1 MQITHLAPLAVAL
14 MLAACASDQEFARQ
28 LAGEGPNAIDPAGV
42 TVAVQPP
49 RGLAIPSNGA
59 RLTLAA
65 EDTTGW
71 AVSEEFVLVIDA
83 DAEAPGLPAD
93 EGVTALSLA
102 PSDMARFR
110 ETARMVGRR
119 ELDAPEDVRGS
130 FSASVDPCLVD
141 ERIAP
146 SGPLLVYL
154 RFAEDRPYRLLR
166 READFVDQLNRARGA
181 ANALPRCPSP
191 GG

>member
-1 MQITHLAPLAVAL
+1 MQHLHLVPLAMAL
-14 MLAACASDQEFARQ
+14 TLTACASNEEFARQ
-28 LAGEGPNAIDPAGV
+28 LAGEGPDAIDPAGV

-49 RGLAIPSNGA
+49 TGLAIPSQGA
-59 RLTLAA
+59 KLTLAA

-71 AVSEEFVLVIDA
+71 AVSEEFVLVIDE
-83 DAEAPGLPAD
+83 DATAPGLPA
-93 EGVTALSLA
+93 GKRITALSLA

-110 ETARMVGRR
+110 ETARAVGRR
-119 ELDAPEDVRGS
+119 ELDTPEEVSGS
-130 FSASVDPCLVD
+130 FAASVDPCLVD
-141 ERIAP
+141 ERVTP

-181 ANALPRCPSP
+181 ANALPRCPAP

>member
-1 MQITHLAPLAVAL
+1 MQSFHLAPLAMAL
-14 MLAACASDQEFARQ
+14 SLAACASNKEFARQ
-28 LAGEGPNAIDPAGV
+28 LAGEGPDAIDPAGV

-49 RGLAIPSNGA
+49 TGLAIPSKGA

-65 EDTTGW
+65 EDATGW
-71 AVSEEFVLVIDA
+71 AVSEEFVLVIDE
-83 DAEAPGLPAD
+83 DATAPGLP
-93 EGVTALSLA
+93 EGESITALSLA

-110 ETARMVGRR
+110 ETARIVGRR

-130 FSASVDPCLVD
+130 FAASVDPCLVD

-154 RFAEDRPYRLLR
+154 RFAENRPYRLLR
-166 READFVDQLNRARGA
+166 READFVDQLTRARGA
-181 ANALPRCPSP
+181 ANALPRCPTP